1 MVLLAMLSDLMQR
14 VREVFKPYTI
24 DEFMNDANPQD
35 HADIKRLESIWQA
48 YQNRKTFNTCY

>member
-1 MVLLAMLSDLMQR
+1 MVLLPMLSELMQR
-14 VREVFKPYTI
+14 VRDVFRPYTI
-24 DEFMNDANPQD
+24 DEFMNDASPQD

>member
-1 MVLLAMLSDLMQR
+1 MLSDLMQR
-14 VREVFKPYTI
+14 VRDVFTPYTI

>member
-1 MVLLAMLSDLMQR
+1 MLSELMQR
-14 VREVFKPYTI
+14 VRDVFRPYTI

-48 YQNRKTFNTCY
+48 YQNRRLFNTCY